1 MSLVLQ
7 KQIRTALEIFDAVL
21 GPARVLL
28 VQLSLQA
35 AITQL
40 RPLHTLNRL
49 FYSVYVNNSAMP
61 FTNYEGS
68 EINDK
73 WRMAEVLN
81 SCVETSSVTKKK
93 GQRKGVVFVRCL
105 RKTQV

>member
-21 GPARVLL
+21 GPTRLL
-28 VQLSLQA
+28 LDQLSVQA

-40 RPLHTLNRL
+40 RLSHTLNHL
-49 FYSVYVNNSAMP
+49 FYSAYVNNSAMP

-68 EINDK
+68 EINDE

-81 SCVETSSVTKKK
+81 SCVETSSVTKKS
-93 GQRKGVVFVRCL
+93 GQRKGVVYVCCL
-105 RKTQV
+105 RKMQV